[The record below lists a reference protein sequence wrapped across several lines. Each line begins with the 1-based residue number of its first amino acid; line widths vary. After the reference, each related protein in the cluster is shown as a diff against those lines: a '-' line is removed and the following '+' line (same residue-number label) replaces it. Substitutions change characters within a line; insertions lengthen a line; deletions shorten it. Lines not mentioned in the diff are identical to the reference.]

1 MSNAYVGRD
10 VLLEY
15 SLQAPDVDTA
25 SLNFVRLGMMRSKEM
40 NMTWDT
46 VDSTG
51 DTSPNFL
58 KSNLVTF
65 KEVTISGDYVS
76 QNPDTSAQGDFEDHV
91 FSPPAATGYQP
102 YVWFRLTFGANGRVI
117 TGNFLVN
124 ENNSSA
130 PYADVVTAT
139 FSAMSNGEI
148 TSTRA

>member
-1 MSNAYVGRD
+1 MSNGYVGRD

-15 SLQAPDVDTA
+15 SLQDPSVDVAT
-25 SLNFVRLGMMRSKEM
+25 LNFVRLGMMRSKEL
-40 NMTWDT
+40 NMSWDT
-46 VDSTG
+46 VDTTG

-76 QNPDTSAQGDFEDHV
+76 QNPDTSNQGDFEDHV
-91 FSPPAATGYQP
+91 FSPPASTGNQP
-102 YVWFRLTFGANGRVI
+102 YVWFRITFGANGRVV

-124 ENNSSA
+124 ESNSSM
-130 PYADVVTAT
+130 PYSDAVTGS